1 MKVII
6 LVVLILAFIA
16 TSFTSE
22 TKDLVALKQ
31 KFDALVAKH
40 GRNYK
45 NEEEYQ
51 TRFAIFQENGV
62 RIEQMRKN
70 DPGATYDFNKFF
82 DLSKEEFDAHYKG
95 FKKAPVD
102 TLARSCLAS
111 GITAPRLDVTDIPT
125 AFDWRTKGVV
135 NPVKDQAMCGSC
147 WAFSTA
153 ANIES
158 AHAIKNGKLFS
169 LSEQQ
174 IVDCS
179 HGCCNVPP
187 YGKVCNQGCNGGWMW
202 NAMQDIMATG
212 IETEEVYPYKGYD
225 EQCAFN
231 KSKIVVTIS
240 NYTCLSNPNSTTG
253 ADEGQMATYTY
264 LHGPLS
270 IALNAEWLQFY
281 YGGITDP
288 WSCDATALDHAVL
301 IVGYEV
307 DTNWL
312 DESVPVWIVRNS
324 WGADWGESGYFRIAR
339 GSGVCGLNNAVVS
352 AII

>member
-31 KFDALVAKH
+31 KVRKFSFPFLNSFLKQFDELVAKH

-135 NPVKDQAMCGSC
+135 NPVSQK
-147 WAFSTA
+147 
-153 ANIES
+153 
-158 AHAIKNGKLFS
+158 
-169 LSEQQ
+169 
-174 IVDCS
+174 
-179 HGCCNVPP
+179 
-187 YGKVCNQGCNGGWMW
+187 
-202 NAMQDIMATG
+202 
-212 IETEEVYPYKGYD
+212 
-225 EQCAFN
+225 
-231 KSKIVVTIS
+231 KIV
-240 NYTCLSNPNSTTG
+240 
-253 ADEGQMATYTY
+253 
-264 LHGPLS
+264 
-270 IALNAEWLQFY
+270 F
-281 YGGITDP
+281 
-288 WSCDATALDHAVL
+288 
-301 IVGYEV
+301 
-307 DTNWL
+307 
-312 DESVPVWIVRNS
+312 
-324 WGADWGESGYFRIAR
+324 
-339 GSGVCGLNNAVVS
+339 
-352 AII
+352 